1 MFQFCESLISSCG
14 LERFLD
20 IYGVLP
26 LVRPEEEESPS
37 AREGNYNNAF
47 LIALLKVVGRID

>member
-20 IYGVLP
+20 IYGALP

-37 AREGNYNNAF
+37 AREGNYNNDF
-47 LIALLKVVGRID
+47 F